1 MTGSRFIN
9 ITSTDSIL
17 FLFMT
22 NTTVYMCSILLYPSS
37 VNRHL
42 GYFLEIIFKI
52 YSTSWL
58 GTTSILHKIS
68 RKFLKN
74 HANFRVLIC
83 LYGNSKISYIIEFS
97 RKYTI
102 LQNATHQRYNV
113 WETWYYSDACS
124 ISLGRSNEVAMWKLL
139 QIKKKSS
146 VIKERLTI
154 KVSTRHIWGWAVMN
168 I

>member
-22 NTTVYMCSILLYPSS
+22 NTTVYICSILLYPSS

-97 RKYTI
+97 IQSYRMQHIKGTMC
-102 LQNATHQRYNV
+102 
-113 WETWYYSDACS
+113 EK
-124 ISLGRSNEVAMWKLL
+124 LGIIQMPAPY
-139 QIKKKSS
+139 
-146 VIKERLTI
+146 
-154 KVSTRHIWGWAVMN
+154 H
-168 I
+168 